1 MRYIKKGEEPKT
13 LTEYRKFE
21 NAYYDGYKEKDEIK
35 EYLLDIGN
43 LDNYQKPDAF
53 IPHYRQ
59 PYYDMLINTDTE
71 PAEVSEGANYNSNCQ
86 FGVCIPSSGVVEEP

>member
-1 MRYIKKGEEPKT
+1 MLSFISLPALAICSLSDAVCSSSVFAPSGLQDK
-13 LTEYRKFE
+13 
-21 NAYYDGYKEKDEIK
+21 
-35 EYLLDIGN
+35 YLPDN